1 MLDDYQIRVLG
12 PIDVLTPT
20 GSVAVGGRHVRAL
33 LGALVIGVGHAVR
46 IDHLREAIWAQDQP
60 DSADNTLQSSV
71 SRLRRLLGADAI
83 MRVDGSYELN
93 VAPENIDAVRFETL
107 LTEAASSRGDPE
119 RARRLCRE
127 ALDLWRGPPFGD
139 LADDEAFRLDSYR
152 LDEMRLAAMEICL
165 EADLALGNHELIV
178 GELEAAV
185 EEHPYREHLWYLLI
199 EALDAGQRRVEALRV
214 CARLRRLLAETGVEA
229 SDELSRLEQRILDG
243 HAASQ
248 ATSAGHDPSG

>member
-1 MLDDYQIRVLG
+1 
-12 PIDVLTPT
+12 
-20 GSVAVGGRHVRAL
+20 
-33 LGALVIGVGHAVR
+33 
-46 IDHLREAIWAQDQP
+46 
-60 DSADNTLQSSV
+60 
-71 SRLRRLLGADAI
+71 
-83 MRVDGSYELN
+83 
-93 VAPENIDAVRFETL
+93 
-107 LTEAASSRGDPE
+107 
-119 RARRLCRE
+119 
-127 ALDLWRGPPFGD
+127 
-139 LADDEAFRLDSYR
+139 
-152 LDEMRLAAMEICL
+152 MRLAAMEICL

>member
-1 MLDDYQIRVLG
+1 MLDDFQIRVLG

-20 GSVAVGGRHVRAL
+20 GAVAVGGRHVRTL
-33 LGALVIGVGHAVR
+33 LGALVVGVGHAVR
-46 IDHLREAIWAQDQP
+46 IDHLREAIWADDQP

-71 SRLRRLLGADAI
+71 SRLRRVLGADAI
-83 MRVDGSYELN
+83 ERVDGSYELN
-93 VAPENIDAVRFETL
+93 VPPETIDAVRFETL
-107 LTEAASSRGDPE
+107 LTEAAGSRDDAG
-119 RARRLCRE
+119 RSRRLCRE

-139 LADDEAFRLDSYR
+139 LADEEAFRLDSYR
-152 LDEMRLAAMEICL
+152 LEEMRLAAMEICL
-165 EADLALGNHELIV
+165 EADLALGNHELVV

-214 CARLRRLLAETGVEA
+214 CARLRGLLAETGVEA
-229 SDELSRLEQRILDG
+229 SDELTLMEQRILNG

-248 ATSAGHDPSG
+248 DPVRGHDPPG